1 MACEIKEL
9 EELYVPSLTIFVD
22 GVMREIDIDLD
33 LLEGDMAQEL
43 LAFSDKIR
51 AHMSNSIIVSRG
63 ERESTTSNFVGAYE
77 WLDSESRRGFD
88 IQRYKGLGE
97 MNPEQ
102 LWDSTMDKSKR
113 HMLQV
118 TIDDAIGADKMFTT
132 LMGEEVEPR
141 REFIETNALS
151 VANLDI

>member
-1 MACEIKEL
+1 MSVSI
-9 EELYVPSLTIFVD
+9 TVD
-22 GVMREIDIDLD
+22 E
-33 LLEGDMAQEL
+33 
-43 LAFSDKIR
+43 
-51 AHMSNSIIVSRG
+51 RG
-63 ERESTTSNFVGAYE
+63 RESVVSNFVAAYE
-77 WLDSESRRGFD
+77 WLDGIPPR
-88 IQRYKGLGE
+88 IWYPALQGLGE

-118 TIDDAIGADKMFTT
+118 TIDDAIGADKMFAT

>member
-1 MACEIKEL
+1 M
-9 EELYVPSLTIFVD
+9 V
-22 GVMREIDIDLD
+22 
-33 LLEGDMAQEL
+33 
-43 LAFSDKIR
+43 
-51 AHMSNSIIVSRG
+51 
-63 ERESTTSNFVGAYE
+63 SNFVAAYE
-77 WLDSESRRGFD
+77 WLDEESRRGFD

-141 REFIETNALS
+141 REFVKRMRFLWRTSIFSLVAPDSRYVKALPYDT
-151 VANLDI
+151 L